1 MWDQQAAASCT
12 WDLATERI
20 CTVADGIHPILSL
33 RSAYTVRMA
42 YWEICL
48 SHHVHGTLSLFDV
61 QLPNLARGGDVLMGW
76 NCHLSNSL
84 GWGPGMPPSV
94 PHEHQVNRLTYS
106 RTVILKCMSGAV
118 LKGVP
123 GAAPI
128 QKSGP
133 LCNHPQLKFTTPIF

>member
-1 MWDQQAAASCT
+1 
-12 WDLATERI
+12 
-20 CTVADGIHPILSL
+20 
-33 RSAYTVRMA
+33 MA

-61 QLPNLARGGDVLMGW
+61 QLLNLARGGDVLMGW

-123 GAAPI
+123 GAAPAHSKVWPPV
-128 QKSGP
+128 QP
-133 LCNHPQLKFTTPIF
+133 PPIEVHHADILTEVYAIASLGLQAQVCH